1 VPARFQLQALRTIEA
16 WHARVAHARATVPA
30 PCPAPCPARSFL
42 AQELAGQIVDE
53 VQPVAGGA
61 DHGSVRGLG
70 CVVGYGGQPMLHV
83 HSGLRAFVN
92 DRAGHRISMMMP
104 AGVENYVSIRR
115 CYRSVSSR
123 GEPWAR
129 KSAGILGAKQ
139 LSGAAVAKMQ
149 PGARRAGHHRCV
161 FMLAAALP
169 VSAVLH
175 LQIGQMK
182 IRFIPPLSAL
192 PAMKPWSA
200 ARLCLRGN
208 TDQRENRFRYW
219 ARDDDVF
226 IRRQA
231 MVEDRQNSR
240 RADERIEQ
248 WNRDCGN
255 KNAAVGRPTVWWE
268 ALVTCSWSKPQ
279 PAATW
284 ADRYG
289 RSPDIS
295 WPAAVCRP
303 APKAKAWACH
313 NWDKVFATRRSCGG
327 SWSLRPRTQEGAQS
341 RRLIPVPKHG
351 AEQEILKRSTFRVG
365 GVEAWRGRP
374 LFWSIRL
381 SSLAIRAIGQR
392 RIFAGHDLQL
402 FSRFLGWGKSRLPA
416 AHQFERT
423 IGQVS
428 KLVGH
433 PKKARGDTTSG
444 T

>member
-1 VPARFQLQALRTIEA
+1 VRVSSTRHLRQSPYCDRTRYSNSAYAVQPRWNFADSARSVPIAGEWLLQTIEP

-30 PCPAPCPARSFL
+30 PCPAPCPARSLL

-192 PAMKPWSA
+192 PAMKP
-200 ARLCLRGN
+200 
-208 TDQRENRFRYW
+208 
-219 ARDDDVF
+219 
-226 IRRQA
+226 
-231 MVEDRQNSR
+231 
-240 RADERIEQ
+240 
-248 WNRDCGN
+248 
-255 KNAAVGRPTVWWE
+255 
-268 ALVTCSWSKPQ
+268 
-279 PAATW
+279 
-284 ADRYG
+284 
-289 RSPDIS
+289 
-295 WPAAVCRP
+295 
-303 APKAKAWACH
+303 
-313 NWDKVFATRRSCGG
+313 
-327 SWSLRPRTQEGAQS
+327 
-341 RRLIPVPKHG
+341 
-351 AEQEILKRSTFRVG
+351 
-365 GVEAWRGRP
+365 
-374 LFWSIRL
+374 
-381 SSLAIRAIGQR
+381 
-392 RIFAGHDLQL
+392 
-402 FSRFLGWGKSRLPA
+402 
-416 AHQFERT
+416 
-423 IGQVS
+423 
-428 KLVGH
+428 
-433 PKKARGDTTSG
+433 
-444 T
+444 